1 MKKIINK
8 IKAFLAEQTG
18 AETAEWAVIVG
29 CLVLIGTTVYA
40 SGGASSI
47 GASIAA
53 VTARI
58 TTGLAGS
65 AG

>member
-29 CLVLIGTTVYA
+29 CLVLIGTAVYG
-40 SGGASSI
+40 SGGTGTI
-47 GASIAA
+47 GATIAA
-53 VTARI
+53 VATRI
-58 TTGLAGS
+58 TTGVTG
-65 AG
+65 

>member
-40 SGGASSI
+40 SGAGSI

-53 VTARI
+53 VAGRI

>member
-29 CLVLIGTTVYA
+29 FLVAIGTTVYG
-40 SGGASSI
+40 SGAGSI
-47 GASIAA
+47 STKIADVA
-53 VTARI
+53 ARI
-58 TTGLAGS
+58 ATGVTG
-65 AG
+65 

>member
-29 CLVLIGTTVYA
+29 MLVAIGTFFFASTGTIGIAIGTVA
-40 SGGASSI
+40 GKITSG
-47 GASIAA
+47 
-53 VTARI
+53 V
-58 TTGLAGS
+58 AG
-65 AG
+65 

>member
-29 CLVLIGTTVYA
+29 MLVAIGTTIYA
-40 SGGASSI
+40 SGGTIGTNI
-47 GASIAA
+47 GAVA
-53 VTARI
+53 ARI
-58 TTGLAGS
+58 LAGVN
-65 AG
+65 G

>member
-29 CLVLIGTTVYA
+29 MLVFIGTTIYA
-40 SGGASSI
+40 STGSI
-47 GASIAA
+47 GTNIGLVAG
-53 VTARI
+53 RI
-58 TTGLAGS
+58 LAGVT
-65 AG
+65 GK

>member
-29 CLVLIGTTVYA
+29 MLVAIGTTVYA
-40 SGGASSI
+40 SGANSI
-47 GASIAA
+47 GASIAGVA
-53 VTARI
+53 ARI
-58 TTGLAGS
+58 LTGVA
-65 AG
+65 A

>member
-29 CLVLIGTTVYA
+29 LLVVIGTTFFA
-40 SGGASSI
+40 STGSI
-47 GASIAA
+47 GTNIGLVAG
-53 VTARI
+53 RI
-58 TTGLAGS
+58 LAGVT
-65 AG
+65 GK